1 MILKIRIDDRLLH
14 GQVAYSWKSA
24 LSYNAI
30 VIVSDSAAKDEV
42 RKTALKLCCPDGV
55 KLATRTVE
63 DAAELLKNPKL
74 EEMKVFVIAPDP
86 ETVFRLTRLLE
97 EKPVVN
103 IGGMQM
109 HEGKSMFSKAVYV
122 SDEDVEYMDKLA
134 RLGYTLEV
142 QEVPATQAYDYQ
154 TLRKKYK
161 GGNRDV

>member
-30 VIVSDSAAKDEV
+30 VIVSDSAAGDDV

-63 DAAELLKNPKL
+63 DAAQLLRNPKL
-74 EEMKVFVIAPDP
+74 DSMKVFVIAPDP
-86 ETVFRLTRLLE
+86 ETVYRLVQQID
-97 EKPVVN
+97 EKPTIN

-109 HEGKSMFSKAVYV
+109 HEGKVMFSKAVYV
-122 SDEDVEYMDKLA
+122 NDTDVEYMDKLEA
-134 RLGYTLEV
+134 MGYKLEV
-142 QEVPATQAYDYQ
+142 QEVPATQVHEYQ
-154 TLRKKYK
+154 SIRKKYK
-161 GGNRDV
+161 GGN